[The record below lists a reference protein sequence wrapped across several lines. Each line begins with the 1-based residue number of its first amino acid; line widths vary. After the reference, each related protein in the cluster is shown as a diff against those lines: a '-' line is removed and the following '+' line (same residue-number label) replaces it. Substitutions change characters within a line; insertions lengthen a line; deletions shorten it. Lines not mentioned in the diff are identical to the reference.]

1 MNTIYLMK
9 LFNETNEKGQK
20 SIKFRN
26 YYLKK
31 QSMYK
36 TFQKYSTNFK
46 IQIAALQTEII
57 KTFPGSF
64 HQADPYSL

>member
-1 MNTIYLMK
+1 
-9 LFNETNEKGQK
+9 
-20 SIKFRN
+20 
-26 YYLKK
+26 
-31 QSMYK
+31 MYK